1 MRTFKILFV
10 LLILNITMIAQ
21 DENYKGPAKVEVKIF
36 WRQTEPFNNG
46 KGSEMNLKN
55 MQKALAGVKE
65 KDPSYNTS
73 AMEEELKK
81 WKEQIA
87 KVAEESKPEEQ
98 KNADKKVE
106 EAGYNGPAK
115 NKVAHFWQYASKP
128 TDNVSEGELNNR
140 IYEMDYALKGT
151 KEKDPAYNT
160 AEMEAELN
168 KLKGKK
174 KDLQVAEA
182 NKYTGDKV
190 KDSQKATAISND
202 PGLLFEDLFEN
213 ENLQAGAGAVT
224 GEKLKLRMENYKEK
238 ATKLLGMDYG
248 DAKINH
254 TRISKGTINGMKMNT
269 EKKLSEIDMML
280 EKYTDKKSM
289 EVGYYTI
296 QFHLAYWDAAQKV
309 FSEEASY
316 KEMYNKVKTSAD
328 KMGSL
333 ESMTAKADANTVE
346 KIKNTKLP
354 NPVVKDAGLEKILMD
369 GFNKKFGAQYNVSAL
384 KVVLTQDGW
393 TTLRNSLT
401 SVIMG
406 RERSAKIAYKGNDGK
421 CYMIID
427 YVFIHEEYI
436 GGAFTNTKAVY
447 NGLDGKEMLCENV
460 K

>member
-1 MRTFKILFV
+1 MKTLKIL
-10 LLILNITMIAQ
+10 LIILTLNSTMIAQ
-21 DENYKGPAKVEVKIF
+21 DENYKGPAKVEVKVF
-36 WRQTEPFNNG
+36 WRQTEPFKNG
-46 KGSEMNLKN
+46 KGSDMNLKN

-65 KDPSYNTS
+65 KDSSYSTI

-81 WKEQIA
+81 WKAEIDKQI
-87 KVAEESKPEEQ
+87 EGSKSDEQ
-98 KNADKKVE
+98 KTVEKKIE
-106 EAGYNGPAK
+106 ETGYNGPAK

-168 KLKGKK
+168 KLKSKK
-174 KDLQVAEA
+174 KELQVAEA
-182 NKYTGDKV
+182 NKYSGDKV
-190 KDSQKATAISND
+190 KDSQKATTISND

-213 ENLQAGAGAVT
+213 ENLQAGAGMVT

-238 ATKLLGMDYG
+238 ATKLLGMDYS
-248 DAKINH
+248 DAKIKH
-254 TRISKGTINGMKMNT
+254 TRMSKGTINGMKTNT
-269 EKKLSEIDMML
+269 EKKLSEIDVML
-280 EKYTDKKSM
+280 GNYTEKKSM

-296 QFHLAYWDAAQKV
+296 QFHLVYWDAVQKV

-316 KEMYNKVKTSAD
+316 KEMYNKVKASAE

-333 ESMTAKADANTVE
+333 ESMNAKADANTVE

-401 SVIMG
+401 SVIIG
-406 RERSAKIAYKGNDGK
+406 RERSAKIAYKGSNGK

-427 YVFIHEEYI
+427 YVFIQEEYI